1 MKLPSTALSIA
12 CHPTKPVL
20 AVGLVSGGVAFG
32 ARGLPHTV
40 LPLPGATRVI
50 AFVPGTD
57 SFLAASDAGHLSLVD
72 SASSSIVFSNVVAP
86 FGDIDADT
94 DANADGPDALSALT
108 ALSKDLVIGGTD
120 DGRVVLFDLQAS
132 SCTPV
137 ASILEQGDY
146 ISAIRV
152 LDAPPALGQSASA
165 KQTQRYRVAI
175 ASGDG
180 SLCVYDVRTPPRG
193 RIKLIAATPGFDD
206 DLLSLEVF
214 GGKAIGGTLAGA
226 VNVYDLQFVQADMEE
241 EDMGRFVERFH
252 GHPESV
258 SALVRYGEGDF
269 VLTGSSDGLVR
280 VVDYAEKKLAGV
292 MPYLKVGEGEESES
306 ESSEYGRSDLEENDG
321 DSNDESAG
329 EAGQVGTGGKDV
341 PECRSARKNI
351 ATGETDEVTKP
362 TARRPRSKLVSW
374 PIEGMAVLN
383 GCSPPVL
390 AVIGHTS
397 KVRFCDLSLLDDDD
411 DDEEEGNAVIPG
423 DAGENAGSIGDD
435 RKVEENK
442 RASVEALP
450 PAVKRRK
457 GQKASIANNDA
468 QRMRKQQEQ
477 KAFFSGI

>member
-1 MKLPSTALSIA
+1 MKLPSTALSLA

-32 ARGLPHTV
+32 ARGSPHTL
-40 LPLPGATRVI
+40 LPLPGATRVV

-72 SASSSIVFSNVVAP
+72 STNSSLVFSNVITQ
-86 FGDIDADT
+86 FGDT
-94 DANADGPDALSALT
+94 DADADADGDSPDALSALT
-108 ALSKDLVIGGTD
+108 ALNKDLIIAGTD
-120 DGRVVLFDLQAS
+120 DGSVVLFDLQTS

-152 LDAPPALGQSASA
+152 LEAPPALAQSVSA
-165 KQTQRYRVAI
+165 KQTKRYRVAV

-214 GGKAIGGTLAGA
+214 GGKAVGGTLAGA

-258 SALVRYGEGDF
+258 SALVRYGEGDV

-280 VVDYAEKKLAGV
+280 VVDYAEKKLAGI
-292 MPYLKVGEGEESES
+292 MPYLKVGGGEESES
-306 ESSEYGRSDLEENDG
+306 ESSEEGQSELEESDG
-321 DSNDESAG
+321 DSDVESAG
-329 EAGQVGTGGKDV
+329 EAGQFGNDATDV
-341 PECRSARKNI
+341 PESRSERKHI
-351 ATGETDEVTKP
+351 ASGETEKVTKP
-362 TARRPRSKLVSW
+362 AARRPRSKFVSW

-383 GCSPPVL
+383 GCTPPVL

-397 KVRFCDLSLLDDDD
+397 KVRFCDLSLLDEN
-411 DDEEEGNAVIPG
+411 DDEEDDDAVIPG
-423 DAGENAGSIGDD
+423 DIGENGGSMEED
-435 RKVEENK
+435 RKVEAKK
-442 RASVEALP
+442 RATVEALP
-450 PAVKRRK
+450 PGVKRRK

-477 KAFFSGI
+477 EAFFSGI